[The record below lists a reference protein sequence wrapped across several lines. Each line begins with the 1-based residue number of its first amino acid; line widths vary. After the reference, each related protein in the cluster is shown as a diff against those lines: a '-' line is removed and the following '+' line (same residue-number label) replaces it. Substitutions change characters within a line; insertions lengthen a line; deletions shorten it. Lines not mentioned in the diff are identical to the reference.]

1 MAVEKVKGER
11 WGTFAERHGDWGRD
25 LALGVARACT
35 GLTLKALGQAV
46 GGLDYA
52 AVSEAV
58 RRIEIRR
65 QKNRAIK
72 TVFRQ
77 VVEML
82 NIETSP

>member
-1 MAVEKVKGER
+1 MTLRELGE
-11 WGTFAERHGDWGRD
+11 
-25 LALGVARACT
+25 
-35 GLTLKALGQAV
+35 AV

-58 RRIEIRR
+58 RRIEMRC

-82 NIETSP
+82 NIET